1 MSQMKR
7 LSKDM
12 KKIMLIIDILLIVIT
27 TILLF
32 YYNYSDSYGLE
43 ALESVGKFV
52 VCLFSLGIEIII
64 LIILAILW
72 LYSKLRSK
80 R

>member
-1 MSQMKR
+1 
-7 LSKDM
+7 M
-12 KKIMLIIDILLIVIT
+12 KKIILIIDTLLIVIT

-32 YYNYSDSYGLE
+32 YYNYSDNYGLE
-43 ALESVGKFV
+43 ALEDAAKCA

-72 LYSKLRSK
+72 LYSKFRSK

>member
-1 MSQMKR
+1 MER

-12 KKIMLIIDILLIVIT
+12 KKIILIIDILLIVIT

-32 YYNYSDSYGLE
+32 YYNNPDNYGYGLE

>member
-1 MSQMKR
+1 
-7 LSKDM
+7 M
-12 KKIMLIIDILLIVIT
+12 KKIILIIDTLLIVIT
-27 TILLF
+27 TILLI
-32 YYNYSDSYGLE
+32 YYNYFDNSYGLA

-72 LYSKLRSK
+72 LYSKFRSK